1 MKISI
6 VNSNQELLAEKTISE
21 RGYLFYEKAYQEG
34 DRIQIEL
41 PCARQFLKVKIDD
54 AMAETIIFVAGK
66 IGILKYH
73 PSKI

>member
-41 PCARQFLKVKIDD
+41 PCAR
-54 AMAETIIFVAGK
+54 
-66 IGILKYH
+66 
-73 PSKI
+73 